1 MRGID
6 SQPNVN
12 SNFPHY
18 RLPIRWRHPGLYSRL
33 AMQMFH
39 YGTVQAMR
47 FHQVSLSGLV
57 LEYSKNLCQSAMQM
71 L

>member
-1 MRGID
+1 
-6 SQPNVN
+6 
-12 SNFPHY
+12 
-18 RLPIRWRHPGLYSRL
+18 
-33 AMQMFH
+33 MQMFH